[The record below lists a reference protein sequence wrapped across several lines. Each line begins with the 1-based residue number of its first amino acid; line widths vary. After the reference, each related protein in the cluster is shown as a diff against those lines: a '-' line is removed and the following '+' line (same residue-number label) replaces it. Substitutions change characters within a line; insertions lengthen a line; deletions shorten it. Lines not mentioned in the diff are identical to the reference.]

1 MGIDIQRDILG
12 LKGQRVNQIEL
23 DEQEQQLVIHCRR
36 DRRRN
41 AIDPVTGQKG
51 TVNQYVRRQVRD
63 VPLFGYPCVIEVELA
78 QVFISKNERRMEHC
92 EFVDKGWRFTRRLCR
107 MISGLCRHM
116 SIQAVSRHLGV
127 RWETVKN
134 IDRAYLEETLPAL
147 DPTQLT
153 DLKYLGVDEVARAK
167 GHDYM
172 TVIYD
177 MVEGHLI
184 GVETGRTA
192 DVFSGFLKQLPVE
205 TTEKIEAVAM
215 DMGPS
220 YQKSVRECL
229 PNADIVFDRFHVMK
243 NYSKALSNQ
252 RRIEFRKANKAGK
265 ELLTGTH
272 YLVLKNADKL
282 NEPQTQK
289 LQRLLDENANLNTL
303 YILKEQLQALWESE
317 TVELMQER
325 LEAWCQIA
333 DQSTLLYLKKFAKS
347 LRRHCV
353 GICNYAKHKLTSAK
367 IEAGNISIGMIR
379 KRARGIRD
387 TEYFKLKIRQS
398 SLPDDSSMFYVTP

>member
-12 LKGQRVNQIEL
+12 LNGQCVNEIKL
-23 DEQEQQLVIHCRR
+23 DEERQQLIIYCRR

-51 TVNQYVRRQVRD
+51 TVNRYVRRQVRD
-63 VPLFGYPCVIEVELA
+63 VPLFGYPCIIEFELA
-78 QVFISKNERRMEHC
+78 QVFISKNERRMERC

-116 SIQAVSRHLGV
+116 SIQAVSKHLGV

-134 IDRAYLEETLPAL
+134 IDKTYLEETLPAL

-153 DLKYLGVDEVARAK
+153 GLKYIGVDEVARAK

-192 DVFSGFLKQLPVE
+192 DVFSGFLKQLPSE
-205 TTEKIEAVAM
+205 TAAKIEAVAM
-215 DMGPS
+215 DMGPA
-220 YQKSVRECL
+220 YQKSVRDCL

-252 RRIEFRKANKAGK
+252 RRIEFRKADKAGK

-282 NEPQTQK
+282 DESQTQK

-303 YILKEQLQALWESE
+303 YILKEQLQTLWESE
-317 TVELMQER
+317 TVELMRER
-325 LEAWCQIA
+325 LEAWCRIA
-333 DQSTLLYLKKFAKS
+333 DQSAMLYLKKFAKS

-353 GICNYAKHKLTSAK
+353 GICNYAKYKLTSAR

-398 SLPDDSSMFYVTP
+398 SLPDKDSMFYVTA